1 MSLAYLSIQRVTGKR
16 QPYVPSNAER
26 VRAYRAYQ
34 PVQEANA
41 MFAQRYAKDAAPGD
55 DYDQDLRDGS
65 VLLARGIAPEGR
77 VQAA

>member
-1 MSLAYLSIQRVTGKR
+1 MSLAHLSIQRVTGKR

-41 MFAQRYAKDAAPGD
+41 MFAQRYAAEAAPGA
-55 DYDQDLRDGS
+55 DYDQDLSDGFA
-65 VLLARGIAPEGR
+65 LKYGDGA
-77 VQAA
+77 